1 MNFEYQNLGSGD
13 FELPSQWRV
22 TNINDVSKIN
32 ELTIKKGDAPF
43 IIEYIDI
50 ASVDKGTILELQ
62 RISFDKSPSRARRI
76 VRNNDTL
83 ISTVRPNLEHYAFIK
98 TTKTNTIAST
108 GFAVITAKHIHPRY
122 LYYYVTTKPFTEY
135 LSRIAES
142 HTSAYPAI
150 NPDVI
155 ENAEILVPPL
165 PEQKAIAHILG
176 TLDDKI
182 ELNQQMNE
190 TLEAIAK
197 AVFKSWFVD
206 FDPVRAK
213 MEGRQPVGMDA
224 ATAELFPDSFEE
236 SALGLIPRGWR
247 VGKLGDIAINSCRST
262 KPENTASDTPYI
274 GLEHMPRRSIA
285 LSDWGNAEDINSN
298 KYEFHKGEI
307 LFGKLR
313 PYFHKIGVAPLD
325 GICSTD
331 ILVINCQ
338 LPEWFSFVLST
349 VSTDEF
355 INYTDITSTGTRM
368 PRTNWNDMSK
378 YEISIPS
385 TALAQVFNRSFSL
398 LIEKIILNIFES
410 RTLSTI
416 RDTLLPKLMS
426 GEIRVKEA
434 QTMIEEAV

>member
-1 MNFEYQNLGSGD
+1 MSNSDWCPQGWNIVKLRDLGEVNRGRSRHRPRYAVHLYDGQYPFIQTGDIKSSNGKITKYEQTYSEAGLAQSRLWPAGTMCITIAANIAETAILTFPACFPDSVAGFIPNNLKCDVRLVEYMFRYLKKRIQHEASGSVQD
-13 FELPSQWRV
+13 
-22 TNINDVSKIN
+22 NIN
-32 ELTIKKGDAPF
+32 
-43 IIEYIDI
+43 
-50 ASVDKGTILELQ
+50 
-62 RISFDKSPSRARRI
+62 
-76 VRNNDTL
+76 
-83 ISTVRPNLEHYAFIK
+83 ISTLDR
-98 TTKTNTIAST
+98 
-108 GFAVITAKHIHPRY
+108 
-122 LYYYVTTKPFTEY
+122 LYFP
-135 LSRIAES
+135 I
-142 HTSAYPAI
+142 
-150 NPDVI
+150 
-155 ENAEILVPPL
+155 PPL

-182 ELNQQMNE
+182 ELNQQMNQ

-197 AVFKSWFVD
+197 AIFKSWFVD